1 MTRATVF
8 GLDLRADRT
17 LSFLEGAGAK
27 RAGRPIEVALRQGDG
42 GSKEQWPA
50 GAELISDQ
58 RLPDGE
64 INFQIERHP
73 RAGYR
78 IWGPTYGANVIS
90 ADGCRLLGELDG
102 AGSAAWQRLL
112 IAQALPFAAVL
123 QGLEVLHAS
132 AVALDG
138 EATAF
143 AGPSGSGKTSLALDL
158 CRRGGRFLSDD
169 VLALEPGEELVV
181 HPGAPVAGVDRA
193 EAQRLRAAGVS
204 GGETLAEDEREAVER
219 VTLSAEPAPL
229 RKVFL
234 LERRRDGPAAPRF
247 EPVGEAPA
255 LLASTFNLVLRQP
268 TRLSLLLDVCARV
281 AARGVERI
289 VAGPNIDAT
298 ELGAAVFE
306 RIGARP

>member
-1 MTRATVF
+1 VTQATVF

-27 RAGRPIEVALRQGDG
+27 RAGRPIEVSLQQSDAGPG
-42 GSKEQWPA
+42 PQWPA

-58 RLPDGE
+58 RLPGGE
-64 INFQIERHP
+64 VNFQIERHP
-73 RAGYR
+73 QAGYR
-78 IWGPTYGANVIS
+78 IWGPAYGTSVIS
-90 ADGCRLLGELDG
+90 ADGRWLRGKHDG
-102 AGSAAWQRLL
+102 AASAAWQRLL

-132 AVALDG
+132 AVAVDG
-138 EATAF
+138 EAVAF

-169 VLALEPGEELVV
+169 VLALESGEELVV
-181 HPGAPVAGVDRA
+181 HPGAPAAGVDRA
-193 EAQRLRAAGVS
+193 EAQRLRAVGVS
-204 GGETLAEDEREAVER
+204 GGETLAEDERETVER
-219 VTLSAEPAPL
+219 IRLSAEPAPL
-229 RKVFL
+229 RAVFL
-234 LERRRDGPAAPRF
+234 LERRRDGPAVPRF

-255 LLASTFNLVLRQP
+255 LLASTFNLVLREP
-268 TRLSLLLDVCARV
+268 ARLSMLLDVCARV

-289 VAGPNIDAT
+289 IAGPRIDAT
-298 ELGAAVFE
+298 ELGAAVAE

>member
-8 GLDLRADRT
+8 GLDLRADRA
-17 LSFLEGAGAK
+17 LSFLEGATAGPTG
-27 RAGRPIEVALRQGDG
+27 RAIEVSLRSTGAEG
-42 GSKEQWPA
+42 ARWPA
-50 GAELISDQ
+50 TAELISDQ
-58 RLPDGE
+58 RLPDGTV
-64 INFQIERHP
+64 NFQIERDP
-73 RAGYR
+73 QAGYR
-78 IWGPTYGANVIS
+78 IWGPPYGASVIS
-90 ADGCRLLGELDG
+90 ADGRRLWGERDS
-102 AGSAAWQRLL
+102 ASPAAWQRLL

-132 AVALDG
+132 AVTVDG
-138 EATAF
+138 GAIAF

-169 VLALEPGEELVV
+169 VLALEPGEDLLV

-193 EAQRLRAAGVS
+193 EAQRLLAAGVN
-204 GGETLAEDEREAVER
+204 GGETLAGDERETVER
-219 VTLSAEPAPL
+219 VTLSAGPAPL
-229 RKVFL
+229 RAVFL

-255 LLASTFNLVLRQP
+255 LLASTFNLVLRESA
-268 TRLSLLLDVCARV
+268 RLSRLLDVCARV

-289 VAGPNIDAT
+289 VVGPSIDAT
-298 ELGAAVFE
+298 RLGAAVAE